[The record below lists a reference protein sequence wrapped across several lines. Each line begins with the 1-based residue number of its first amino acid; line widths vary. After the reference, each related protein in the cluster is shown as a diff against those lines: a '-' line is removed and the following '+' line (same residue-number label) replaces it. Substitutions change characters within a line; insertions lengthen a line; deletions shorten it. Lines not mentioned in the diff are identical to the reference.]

1 MKDCLIIGGGPA
13 GLTAALYLAR
23 FLREVVV
30 FDARAGR
37 ALKIPT
43 THNLAPFPDG
53 ISGEDLLGRMQ
64 SHAET
69 YGAEIVNDEVLEVSK
84 TDGAFRVTTANVTT
98 TARTVIL
105 ASGVITHGP
114 PLSKQDHDL
123 GLSRGLIRYCPIC
136 DAYEVRGKQIG
147 VLGHGEHGLAEAR
160 FIRSYSDDVTL
171 IPPEGYVPHATDD
184 IGVLASPMRRLSL
197 TDTQVLVE
205 VETGQQHLFDTL
217 YVALGTSPRSD
228 LPVSIGAKCNASGCV
243 VVDAKQETSVA
254 GLYAIGDIVEGL
266 DQIAFAMGQGAV
278 AATAIHNA
286 LRQ

>member
-69 YGAEIVNDEVLEVSK
+69 YGAEIINDEVLEVSK
-84 TDGAFRVTTANVTT
+84 PDGAFRVTIN
-98 TARTVIL
+98 
-105 ASGVITHGP
+105 HGT

-171 IPPEGYVPHATDD
+171 IPPEGYVPHATVADAPPVFD
-184 IGVLASPMRRLSL
+184 RHSSSGRGGDGPAASVR
-197 TDTQVLVE
+197 
-205 VETGQQHLFDTL
+205 
-217 YVALGTSPRSD
+217 YALCGPRHQ
-228 LPVSIGAKCNASGCV
+228 P
-243 VVDAKQETSVA
+243 
-254 GLYAIGDIVEGL
+254 
-266 DQIAFAMGQGAV
+266 AF
-278 AATAIHNA
+278 
-286 LRQ
+286 

>member
-69 YGAEIVNDEVLEVSK
+69 YGAEIINDEVLEVSK
-84 TDGAFRVTTANVTT
+84 TDGAFRVTTANGTT

-105 ASGVITHGP
+105 ASGVINHGP
-114 PLSKQDHDL
+114 PLSKQD
-123 GLSRGLIRYCPIC
+123 
-136 DAYEVRGKQIG
+136 
-147 VLGHGEHGLAEAR
+147 
-160 FIRSYSDDVTL
+160 SDDVTL